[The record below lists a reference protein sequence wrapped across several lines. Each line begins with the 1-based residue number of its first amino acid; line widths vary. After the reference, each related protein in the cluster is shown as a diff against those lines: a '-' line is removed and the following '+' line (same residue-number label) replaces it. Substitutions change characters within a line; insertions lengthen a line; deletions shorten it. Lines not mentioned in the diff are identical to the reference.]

1 LYNIEHTKQIFILYL
16 LQDTDEC
23 NSAIPAASTF
33 REKYFTHCDE
43 NRLTRKQKKAEAA
56 KNKEIWFAKLNNV
69 NVK

>member
-1 LYNIEHTKQIFILYL
+1 LC
-16 LQDTDEC
+16 QDTDEC
-23 NSAIPAASTF
+23 SSAIPTASTF
-33 REKYFTHCDE
+33 REKYFTHGDE